1 MSTDHK
7 TSSGGLVS
15 KEWIQEFHDNEG
27 QGIDPCPLVEA
38 AWLAHELLGVL
49 IWLVGLKDERPADYE
64 EQKPL
69 AWAAARAAI
78 AKAAGGLS

>member
-1 MSTDHK
+1 
-7 TSSGGLVS
+7 
-15 KEWIQEFHDNEG
+15 
-27 QGIDPCPLVEA
+27 VEA